1 MCQCIIGAKRQFE
14 KYKPGEA
21 HTLGH
26 PYDPDSI
33 MHYSNK
39 AFSKNGHRTI
49 VYRKDPSK
57 KLGQRVKLSP
67 IDIKQLN
74 ELYRFV
80 IFDRLSFA
88 GYK

>member
-1 MCQCIIGAKRQFE
+1 MFHTIGAKRQFR

-21 HTLGH
+21 ETHGQ

-39 AFSKNGHRTI
+39 AFSKNGRKTI
-49 VYRKDPSK
+49 IYRRDPSK

-74 ELYRFV
+74 KLYRFV
-80 IFDRLSFA
+80 IKYVSEMTR
-88 GYK
+88 